1 MDPARLNGVEAG
13 LVAPPDAD
21 ALIAL
26 VNALSLN
33 PADAQSLLD
42 LAHQARTSDRFGAAP
57 APQTGQ
63 GLLQRAQERSLAAE
77 TPTPAAEPTPNR
89 RPGPQT
95 IIRGLRADMVASA
108 IEEAEA
114 NRDEATDRT

>member
-1 MDPARLNGVEAG
+1 MDPARLNSVEAG

-21 ALIAL
+21 ALVAL
-26 VNALSLN
+26 VNVLSLN
-33 PADAQSLLD
+33 PADAQSLLE
-42 LAHQARTSDRFGAAP
+42 LAHQARTSERFGAPP

-63 GLLQRAQERSLAAE
+63 GLLQRAQERSAAAE
-77 TPTPAAEPTPNR
+77 MPAPAAEPPSH

-114 NRDEATDRT
+114 NRDEPADRP